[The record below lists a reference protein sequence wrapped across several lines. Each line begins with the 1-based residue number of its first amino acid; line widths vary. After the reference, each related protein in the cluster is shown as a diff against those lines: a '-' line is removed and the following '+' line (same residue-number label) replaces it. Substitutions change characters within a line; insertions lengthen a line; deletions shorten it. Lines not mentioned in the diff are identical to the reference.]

1 MSETINAANNTAG
14 GAGEGCAHEPGAQNS
29 SMNDQERVMGQI
41 DAYSIA
47 LSFTMMLGQKA
58 WMYLGKIASNPE
70 TNEVKIDLPQ
80 AQFAIDCMA
89 AVLEKLRGRAGERE
103 INEIQNMITNL
114 RLNYVSAV
122 KDGEKGNRS

>member
-1 MSETINAANNTAG
+1 MSETVNAASNA
-14 GAGEGCAHEPGAQNS
+14 ASGESSARMHESDAQNS
-29 SMNDQERVMGQI
+29 SIHDQEKIMAQI

-89 AVLEKLRGRAGERE
+89 AILEKLKGRAGERE

-122 KDGEKGNRS
+122 KDGEKGNQS